1 VRRPQIFWVLFNHLF
16 TGRDG
21 SRLANTTTML
31 LFDAINVVP
40 AGPPQ
45 TNFLWLF
52 LPVGYLVTI
61 LIETP
66 VLIFGLS
73 PKLTLKQK
81 LLCGI
86 WLTACTYPI
95 VVLVLPTLMLDYF
108 NTSRGFYLAVAETF
122 APAGECL
129 FFWLAFRGKYLLEKG
144 DWIRCFVAIIIA
156 NLASFLIGEVLN
168 YYNWFGLF

>member
-1 VRRPQIFWVLFNHLF
+1 MF
-16 TGRDG
+16 
-21 SRLANTTTML
+21 
-31 LFDAINVVP
+31 LFDEVDFIQKPVEA
-40 AGPPQ
+40 A
-45 TNFLWLF
+45 NFLWLF

-73 PKLTLKQK
+73 PKVTLKQK

-108 NTSRGFYLAVAETF
+108 NTSRAFYLAVAETF
-122 APAGECL
+122 APVGECF
-129 FFWLAFRGKYLLEKG
+129 FFWLAFRGKDLLETG
-144 DWIRCFVAIIIA
+144 DWVRCFVAIIIA
-156 NLASFLIGEVLN
+156 NLASFGLGEVLN
-168 YYNWFGLF
+168 YYGWFGLFSF

>member
-1 VRRPQIFWVLFNHLF
+1 MF
-16 TGRDG
+16 
-21 SRLANTTTML
+21 
-31 LFDAINVVP
+31 LFDAI
-40 AGPPQ
+40 APPLVQ
-45 TNFLWLF
+45 EPTTSFLWLF

-73 PKLTLKQK
+73 PKLSLKQK

-108 NTSRGFYLAVAETF
+108 DTSRGLYLAVAETF

-129 FFWLAFRGKYLLEKG
+129 FFWLAFRGKDLLEKG
-144 DWIRCFVAIIIA
+144 DWLRSFAAIIIA

-168 YYNWFGLF
+168 YFGWFGLFK